1 MHAAHP
7 RQALAMT
14 TAAVGRL
21 AVALVVALLVAHGA
35 EAPVSLSSPREQA
48 GELRLY
54 RLEEGRVRALV
65 NGQAAAAGDRVQLVF
80 HAGGREHG
88 VIFSVDGDGA
98 VTLHHPARADA
109 STRLES
115 DQGPLPASFVLDD
128 APAFERFYFVTADAP
143 LDPRAVLQRADDGRM
158 CSFLLVKQVR
168 APDGAEVR

>member
-1 MHAAHP
+1 MHAA
-7 RQALAMT
+7 RQRHALAMT
-14 TAAVGRL
+14 AATVGRL
-21 AVALVVALLVAHGA
+21 AVALVVVLLVAQGA
-35 EAPVSLSSPREQA
+35 RAPALSSLSREHA

-65 NGQAAAAGDRVQLVF
+65 SGQAAAAGDRVQLVF

-109 STRLES
+109 STRLDGDE
-115 DQGPLPASFVLDD
+115 GPLPSSFVLDD

-143 LDPRAVLQRADDGRM
+143 LDPRAVLEQAGDGRM
-158 CSFLLVKQVR
+158 FSFSLVKQVR